1 MISLASRTKPPDS
14 STSVARQAA
23 IIALALSIPDH
34 TETVPWQCS
43 RLAELLTSAHFTYLL
58 PSELTSP

>member
-34 TETVPWQCS
+34 TENRP
-43 RLAELLTSAHFTYLL
+43 LAVFASCRVAY
-58 PSELTSP
+58 